1 MGQPG
6 DRISNIRNIKAN
18 QYDLCSCDA
27 CYHCLANSGTM
38 ISAHSN
44 HAIFLDYIDRA
55 KLVDSQT
62 VFVFSVGGLDTSQY
76 LLIEIGR
83 ICPKLEQVVSN
94 YSLLNYKIYPS
105 AFPSCPIFT
114 IFFLQELVTSR
125 LQ

>member
-1 MGQPG
+1 
-6 DRISNIRNIKAN
+6 
-18 QYDLCSCDA
+18 
-27 CYHCLANSGTM
+27 M

-83 ICPKLEQVVSN
+83 ICPKLEQVV
-94 YSLLNYKIYPS
+94 LLNSIYKKH
-105 AFPSCPIFT
+105 
-114 IFFLQELVTSR
+114 EVK
-125 LQ
+125 

>member
-1 MGQPG
+1 
-6 DRISNIRNIKAN
+6 
-18 QYDLCSCDA
+18 
-27 CYHCLANSGTM
+27 M

-83 ICPKLEQVVSN
+83 ICPKLEQVV
-94 YSLLNYKIYPS
+94 YS
-105 AFPSCPIFT
+105 FFFT
-114 IFFLQELVTSR
+114 IFLDVLAHFKHIREKNIFPLENLKTLRIFTQIWSL
-125 LQ
+125 

>member
-1 MGQPG
+1 MGLPG
-6 DRISNIRNIKAN
+6 DRILNIRNIKAN
-18 QYDLCSCDA
+18 QHDLCSCDA

-83 ICPKLEQVVSN
+83 ICPKLEQVVYRKSDN
-94 YSLLNYKIYPS
+94 CKRNKREVSIQQK
-105 AFPSCPIFT
+105 
-114 IFFLQELVTSR
+114 VKSR
-125 LQ
+125 

>member
-38 ISAHSN
+38 ISAHSKY
-44 HAIFLDYIDRA
+44 AIFLDYIDRA

-83 ICPKLEQVVSN
+83 ICPKLEQVV
-94 YSLLNYKIYPS
+94 
-105 AFPSCPIFT
+105 
-114 IFFLQELVTSR
+114 
-125 LQ
+125 

>member
-18 QYDLCSCDA
+18 QYDLCCDA

-38 ISAHSN
+38 ISALSN
-44 HAIFLDYIDRA
+44 HAMFLDYIDRA
-55 KLVDSQT
+55 KLVDSQS

-83 ICPKLEQVVSN
+83 ICPKLEQ
-94 YSLLNYKIYPS
+94 
-105 AFPSCPIFT
+105 IF
-114 IFFLQELVTSR
+114 
-125 LQ
+125 